1 MLPPTRAA
9 LLPHIVRVNFICMRD
24 KSYNSKFPSLPP
36 IEENGWIVDE
46 NAYVPIGC
54 LTDPAPKAVLEL
66 TNCGCTTGS
75 KPLVCTC

>member
-1 MLPPTRAA
+1 
-9 LLPHIVRVNFICMRD
+9 MRD

-66 TNCGCTTGS
+66 TKCRCTTGS
-75 KPLVCTC
+75 KSLVFTCYKMVFPVLLFSNAIYLYVKI